1 MHILDIEIIRNL
13 QWPNNNMVLD
23 KENVMKYKRPS
34 AFWISTQLLEK
45 SKKGLITGMD
55 KITRGQVTARWD
67 IISHAMTLRAV
78 VDPRIVGMQKS
89 SVFFSGSLPDISP
102 LSIIESYPDNID
114 AFHEGLSLRRDG
126 SLESGVKIDI
136 YHKDEK
142 ELSRITTD
150 LININPRFKLKSI
163 SGFSWSF
170 LSDSNKFKRL
180 RSYDG
185 TLRSGVIAVMNEL
198 IKNPTAKINEIST
211 RTGLSRSAIKKIYGD
226 IITSGSLI
234 FEPTMT
240 GKWIGEGASTLVFF
254 TVAESEKRALD
265 SYLMNESVIGKRIL
279 LKRDYLKNSLGY
291 LCWVNDFYDAVQFQE
306 AILEKSGRYKP
317 MVVLFPKT
325 IYNTKASINMIVR
338 NSNPSSTATRSGL
351 VEQVA
356 ENDEQNPVA

>member
-1 MHILDIEIIRNL
+1 
-13 QWPNNNMVLD
+13 MVLD

-45 SKKGLITGMD
+45 SKKGMITGVD
-55 KITRGQVTARWD
+55 KITRGQVSARWD
-67 IISHAMTLRAV
+67 IISRAMKVRAV

-114 AFHEGLSLRRDG
+114 SFHEGLLLRRDG
-126 SLESGVKIDI
+126 SLESGIKIDI
-136 YHKDEK
+136 YHKDDK

-150 LININPRFKLKSI
+150 LNNINPRFKLKSV

-170 LSDSNKFKRL
+170 LSDSDKFKRL

-185 TLRSGVIAVMNEL
+185 ALRSGVIAVMNEL
-198 IKNPTAKINEIST
+198 IKNPTAKINEMST
-211 RTGLSRSAIKKIYGD
+211 STGLSRSAIKKIYGD

-240 GKWIGEGASTLVFF
+240 GKWIGEGTSTLVFF
-254 TVAESEKRALD
+254 AVPENEKKALD
-265 SYLMNESVIGKRIL
+265 SYLVNESIVGKRIL
-279 LKRDYLKNSLGY
+279 LKRDYLKDSLGY

-317 MVVLFPKT
+317 MVVLFSKT
-325 IYNTKASINMIVR
+325 IYNTKASINLIMG
-338 NSNPSSTATRSGL
+338 NSNSSNSVIRSSA
-351 VEQVA
+351 VEQIA
-356 ENDEQNPVA
+356 EDNEQNPIT